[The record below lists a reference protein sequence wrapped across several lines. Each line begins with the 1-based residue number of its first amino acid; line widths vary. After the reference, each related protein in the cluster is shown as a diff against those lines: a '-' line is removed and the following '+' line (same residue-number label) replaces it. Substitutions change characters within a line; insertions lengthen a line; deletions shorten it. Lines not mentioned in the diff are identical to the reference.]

1 MQGSKHFCHINN
13 EILEQH
19 TEKWKLDHIFILIYG
34 GHSNKLK
41 SLENFGMLTY
51 LSNMHKQGYSVLL
64 NNSQGDNPLLF
75 SISVENLKRYYCANV
90 SISIL
95 KGYPKK

>member
-1 MQGSKHFCHINN
+1 
-13 EILEQH
+13 
-19 TEKWKLDHIFILIYG
+19 
-34 GHSNKLK
+34 
-41 SLENFGMLTY
+41 MLTY
-51 LSNMHKQGYSVLL
+51 LSNMRKQGYSVLL